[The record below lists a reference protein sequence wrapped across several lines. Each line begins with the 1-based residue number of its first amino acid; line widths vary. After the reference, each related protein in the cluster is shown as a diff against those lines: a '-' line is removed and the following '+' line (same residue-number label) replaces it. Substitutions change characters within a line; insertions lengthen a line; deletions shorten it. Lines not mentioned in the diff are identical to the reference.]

1 MIVNYLMIGFGFA
14 FLLDLMTHIFRNHE
28 AWKDVPHWDWKAR
41 IAFVLFW
48 PVGISIFLYTFIKS
62 YLK

>member
-28 AWKDVPHWDWKAR
+28 AWTDVPQWDWKAR

-48 PVGISIFLYTFIKS
+48 PLGISI
-62 YLK
+62 